1 MAQIGSPNDGGLSF
15 GQAVIASKEIR
26 FNSSNGE
33 TVMCLAIP
41 GKLLEIKGDD
51 PLLRYGKVSFG
62 GLVKEINLAYTPE
75 AEIDDY
81 VLVHVGFARSII
93 DEKEANKVFQY
104 LEEIESAND
113 SAVSAVDI
121 ENDPPDQR
129 SA

>member
-1 MAQIGSPNDGGLSF
+1 
-15 GQAVIASKEIR
+15 
-26 FNSSNGE
+26 
-33 TVMCLAIP
+33 MCLAIP

-81 VLVHVGFARSII
+81 ALVHVGFAISII

>member
-1 MAQIGSPNDGGLSF
+1 
-15 GQAVIASKEIR
+15 
-26 FNSSNGE
+26 
-33 TVMCLAIP
+33 MCLAIP

-51 PLLRYGKVSFG
+51 PLLRCGKVSFG

-81 VLVHVGFARSII
+81 VLVHVGFAISII

-113 SAVSAVDI
+113 SATSAVDAKN
-121 ENDPPDQR
+121 EPPDQR